1 MEHEIIQQKIHEI
14 RGLKVMLDT
23 DLAALYEVETKALNQ
38 AVKRNLK
45 RFPPDFMFQLAQN
58 EYANLKSHFVTSSW
72 GGTRKMP
79 YAFTEHGVTMLAGI
93 LKSEK
98 AIEMNIVIVRAFIAL
113 RKIAMHYK
121 DLAIKLEELE
131 KTNNE
136 KFREIYQALN
146 FLISKKKKEEEFT
159 NRPRIGF
166 RKE

>member
-1 MEHEIIQQKIHEI
+1 VEHEIIQQKIHEI

>member
-1 MEHEIIQQKIHEI
+1 
-14 RGLKVMLDT
+14 MLDT